1 MKKKI
6 LTLTLIL
13 FISFSGFRLMAQNNT
28 GAKSDA
34 ATSIIVKH
42 NAVVPKNNTY
52 YLYDEA
58 GTKLLATFN
67 SGQTVNLFK
76 KKKVE
81 SKDAPKK
88 MDCAQISCPSSFSS
102 SVTCWKC
109 Q

>member
-6 LTLTLIL
+6 LTLTLVL
-13 FISFSGFRLMAQNNT
+13 FVSLSGFKLMAQNNL
-28 GAKSDA
+28 GAKSGA
-34 ATSIIVKH
+34 ANSIIVKH

-76 KKKVE
+76 RKKVE
-81 SKDAPKK
+81 SKDPPK
-88 MDCAQISCPSSFSS
+88 MNCAQISCPPTFASN
-102 SVTCWKC
+102 VICWKC